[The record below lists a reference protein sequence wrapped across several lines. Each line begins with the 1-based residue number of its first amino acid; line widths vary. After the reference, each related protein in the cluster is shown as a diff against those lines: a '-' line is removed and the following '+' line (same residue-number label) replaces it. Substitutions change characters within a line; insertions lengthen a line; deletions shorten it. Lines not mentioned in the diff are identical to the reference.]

1 MSSKPKVLI
10 TGASTGIGATY
21 AQRFAERGHD
31 LVLVARSVEKLEANA
46 AELKAKTG
54 VAVELLPADL
64 TSDAGL
70 QAVDA
75 KLRDDAAIGILVNN
89 AGSNVGGS
97 FVTQNIDDLTKLVTL
112 NATSV
117 LRLAHAV
124 APRFAEKGEGSI
136 INISSVL
143 AFAPEWQTSVYTATK
158 SFVLLLSQALQAELG
173 QSGVYVQAVLP
184 AATRTEIWNFV
195 AEDQRPPL
203 MDVAELVDAALVG
216 FDRREAV
223 TIPHLH
229 DEARWQT
236 LETARQAQPH
246 VVGFLAE
253 VARYV
258 AQLADVVLV
267 LLQRGEAGA
276 RGEAEIAPEARV
288 AVERHLPLAE
298 LLIRDEVADL
308 LAVHRVVHPVFRRQ
322 LLHVDRV
329 QLLHHLAPVV
339 QALLLAGGVHVVEAT
354 VVRLRL
360 ARGADAGLAGAPR
373 PFGAVDLPEPGV
385 GGLVGPGRNGHAQR
399 TQRQPLHTLRDLHC
413 CGISVGGAGTAA
425 AAASS
430 TLQ

>member
-158 SFVLLLSQALQAELG
+158 SFVLLLSQAL
-173 QSGVYVQAVLP
+173 
-184 AATRTEIWNFV
+184 
-195 AEDQRPPL
+195 
-203 MDVAELVDAALVG
+203 
-216 FDRREAV
+216 
-223 TIPHLH
+223 
-229 DEARWQT
+229 
-236 LETARQAQPH
+236 
-246 VVGFLAE
+246 
-253 VARYV
+253 
-258 AQLADVVLV
+258 
-267 LLQRGEAGA
+267 
-276 RGEAEIAPEARV
+276 
-288 AVERHLPLAE
+288 
-298 LLIRDEVADL
+298 
-308 LAVHRVVHPVFRRQ
+308 
-322 LLHVDRV
+322 
-329 QLLHHLAPVV
+329 
-339 QALLLAGGVHVVEAT
+339 
-354 VVRLRL
+354 
-360 ARGADAGLAGAPR
+360 
-373 PFGAVDLPEPGV
+373 
-385 GGLVGPGRNGHAQR
+385 
-399 TQRQPLHTLRDLHC
+399 
-413 CGISVGGAGTAA
+413 
-425 AAASS
+425 
-430 TLQ
+430 